1 MRSSARHEAMS
12 VLGQGIRLDDVIV
25 PCILTLPL
33 PLTPVVG
40 HYCVDYEIWCW
51 W

>member
-1 MRSSARHEAMS
+1 MLIVRRELSRGSGIR
-12 VLGQGIRLDDVIV
+12 IRLDDVIV
-25 PCILTLPL
+25 PGAVPL